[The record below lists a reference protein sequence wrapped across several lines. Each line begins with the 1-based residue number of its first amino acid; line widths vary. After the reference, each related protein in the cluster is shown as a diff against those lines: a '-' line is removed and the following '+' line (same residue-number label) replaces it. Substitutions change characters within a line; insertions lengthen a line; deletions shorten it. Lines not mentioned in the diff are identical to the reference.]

1 MIKNLYLHKQIIQI
15 PLETSSALS
24 IYVSLFDQ
32 KLLINP
38 IIFTDRIYVTLKTNI
53 PIFHTSFMRSTHI
66 DDIIIMDYDDYKIS
80 RQYLANNSKII
91 VLHDQISYWENDDIK
106 NNTNNRVSFYNV
118 NTNELAIE
126 AYLEKVIHNEK
137 L

>member
-1 MIKNLYLHKQIIQI
+1 MIKNLYLHKQIIQT

-24 IYVSLFDQ
+24 IYVSLFDR

-38 IIFTDRIYVTLKTNI
+38 IIFTDRIYVALKTNI
-53 PIFHTSFMRSTHI
+53 PIFHTSFMRSTRI

-91 VLHDQISYWENDDIK
+91 VMHNQISYWENDDIK

-126 AYLEKVIHNEK
+126 EYLEKAINNEK

>member
-15 PLETSSALS
+15 PLETSRALS

-106 NNTNNRVSFYNV
+106 NNTNNRISFYNV

>member
-15 PLETSSALS
+15 PLETSRALS

-91 VLHDQISYWENDDIK
+91 VAHDQISYWENDDIK
-106 NNTNNRVSFYNV
+106 NNTNNRISFYNV

-126 AYLEKVIHNEK
+126 AYVEKVIHNEK